1 MKKKE
6 KLINDNFFSNKNRN
20 KIYNSLEINTINKIQ
35 PINGNGNIS
44 NHFMKKFHKKGKT
57 ETKNALYGSSTS
69 NIDSKSLSSFNIP
82 YHNILDDLLKYLEN
96 KLNPKLYEEL
106 NEYLN
111 QKINNYYSSTIDNAD
126 RSQSKKRNAD
136 TNKNTLNSKAN
147 TFSNKKYKSY
157 LNFSILDKNT
167 KNIFNNNLTKRKNL
181 MKKVNSIKSS
191 HNKKNSLKR
200 NNLLS
205 KLMISNDYMIKKIK
219 LLENRKKKKNTEKK
233 NLFNN
238 KFFYTTNNINQLNQD
253 SLKSFEKYYKGSS
266 ENFKN
271 IVCEKKTQKN
281 ENGNKIENTEKE
293 IERIKIYKKINPIKN
308 NSKLNRKNFNIIS
321 GKCKQKSLN
330 DIDKYINT
338 TINNQ
343 NHISKSIGKVN
354 KLDNKKIYNNLKI
367 NISSHNNTNSF
378 NFYQNNNNNTNNE
391 FKNNMDLRNQ
401 NITINVNLD
410 QRPSLNKKYL
420 MNEKLVNK
428 LNKNKNHFFNDINK
442 IKNIPYNLNRYSI
455 FSKFNSNS
463 KNLINKANKLSYISS
478 IKNTKNNRFNDIN
491 NKKTITSLRKK
502 SIGLIN
508 GNNQIYKL
516 NKNNFLNIVNN
527 ITNKRNFND
536 KKYIHINSIEINN
549 IIKSSNENDEIL
561 ENKDN
566 TNIYQNLDSTNEEM
580 MNKIKDSIDDNL
592 RVMLNFSYENFLSKE
607 SERESKD
614 LIDIYDDEY

>member
-1 MKKKE
+1 MKKKA
-6 KLINDNFFSNKNRN
+6 KLINDNYFSSKNEN
-20 KIYNSLEINTINKIQ
+20 KIYSSLKINSNNKIQ
-35 PINGNGNIS
+35 PINGNGNTS
-44 NHFMKKFHKKGKT
+44 NQFMKKFHKKGKT

-157 LNFSILDKNT
+157 MNFSILDKNT

-281 ENGNKIENTEKE
+281 ENGNKIDSNEKE

-330 DIDKYINT
+330 DIDKYFNNT
-338 TINNQ
+338 TNNQ
-343 NHISKSIGKVN
+343 KLKSKSIGKVN
-354 KLDNKKIYNNLKI
+354 KLDNKKIYNKLKI

-378 NFYQNNNNNTNNE
+378 NFYQNNNINNE
-391 FKNNMDLRNQ
+391 FKNSLDLRKQ

-428 LNKNKNHFFNDINK
+428 LKKSKNNFFGDINK
-442 IKNIPYNLNRYSI
+442 IKNIPYNLKNCSI

-463 KNLINKANKLSYISS
+463 KSLMNKTNKLSNISS
-478 IKNTKNNRFNDIN
+478 INSTKNNRFNNIN
-491 NKKTITSLRKK
+491 NQKTITSLRKK
-502 SIGLIN
+502 TIGLIN
-508 GNNQIYKL
+508 GKNQIYKL

-527 ITNKRNFND
+527 ITNKRNCND

-549 IIKSSNENDEIL
+549 IIKSGNEHDEIL
-561 ENKDN
+561 EKKNN
-566 TNIYQNLDSTNEEM
+566 TNIYQNLDSTTEEM

-614 LIDIYDDEY
+614 LNGIDDEDY

>member
-1 MKKKE
+1 MKKKS
-6 KLINDNFFSNKNRN
+6 KLINDNYFSNKNQN
-20 KIYNSLEINTINKIQ
+20 KIYSSLKINAINKLQ
-35 PINGNGNIS
+35 PLNGNGNIS
-44 NHFMKKFHKKGKT
+44 NQFMKKYHKKEKT
-57 ETKNALYGSSTS
+57 ETKNVLFGSSTS
-69 NIDSKSLSSFNIP
+69 NTDSKSLSSFNVP

-106 NEYLN
+106 NDYLN

-126 RSQSKKRNAD
+126 RSHSKNRNAD
-136 TNKNTLNSKAN
+136 INKNTLNNKAN

-157 LNFSILDKNT
+157 MNFNILDKNT
-167 KNIFNNNLTKRKNL
+167 KNSFNNNLTKRKNL

-205 KLMISNDYMIKKIK
+205 KLMISNDYMIKKIN
-219 LLENRKKKKNTEKK
+219 LLENRKKKKKSEKK

-238 KFFYTTNNINQLNQD
+238 KYFYTTNNINHLNQD
-253 SLKSFEKYYKGSS
+253 SLTSFEKYYKGSS
-266 ENFKN
+266 DNFKDIAN
-271 IVCEKKTQKN
+271 EKKAQKN
-281 ENGNKIENTEKE
+281 ENGNKIDNNEKE
-293 IERIKIYKKINPIKN
+293 IERIKIYKKINPTN
-308 NSKLNRKNFNIIS
+308 NSKINRKNFNIIS
-321 GKCKQKSLN
+321 GKYKQKSLN
-330 DIDKYINT
+330 DIDKYLNT
-338 TINNQ
+338 TTNNQ
-343 NHISKSIGKVN
+343 KHKSKSISKVN

-378 NFYQNNNNNTNNE
+378 NFYQNNNTNNE
-391 FKNNMDLRNQ
+391 FKNNMDLRKQ
-401 NITINVNLD
+401 HITINVNLD

-428 LNKNKNHFFNDINK
+428 LNKNRNNYFSDINK
-442 IKNIPYNLNRYSI
+442 IKNIPYNLKRYSI

-463 KNLINKANKLSYISS
+463 KNLMNKTNKLSYISN
-478 IKNTKNNRFNDIN
+478 IKNTKNSRFKDID

-508 GNNQIYKL
+508 GKNQIYKL

-549 IIKSSNENDEIL
+549 IIKSGNENEEIL
-561 ENKDN
+561 GNKDN
-566 TNIYQNLDSTNEEM
+566 NNNIYQNLDSTNEQM

-614 LIDIYDDEY
+614 LNGIYDEEY

>member
-1 MKKKE
+1 MKKKA
-6 KLINDNFFSNKNRN
+6 KLINDNYLSNKNQN
-20 KIYNSLEINTINKIQ
+20 KIYSSLKINTINKMQ

-44 NHFMKKFHKKGKT
+44 SQFMKKFHKNEKMGT
-57 ETKNALYGSSTS
+57 NNVLFGSNTS
-69 NIDSKSLSSFNIP
+69 NLDSKSLSSFNVP

-106 NEYLN
+106 NNYLN
-111 QKINNYYSSTIDNAD
+111 QKINKYYSSTLENAD
-126 RSQSKKRNAD
+126 RSHSKNRNVD
-136 TNKNTLNSKAN
+136 KNKNILNSKAN

-157 LNFSILDKNT
+157 MNFSILDKNT
-167 KNIFNNNLTKRKNL
+167 KNNFNNNLTKRKNL
-181 MKKVNSIKSS
+181 IKKVNSIKSS
-191 HNKKNSLKR
+191 HITKNSLKR

-205 KLMISNDYMIKKIK
+205 KLMISNDYIIKKIN
-219 LLENRKKKKNTEKK
+219 LLENRKKKRITEKK

-238 KFFYTTNNINQLNQD
+238 KYFYTTNNINHLNQD
-253 SLKSFEKYYKGSS
+253 SLISFEKYYKGSS
-266 ENFKN
+266 ENFKD
-271 IVCEKKTQKN
+271 ITSEKKSQKN
-281 ENGNKIENTEKE
+281 ENGNKIDSNEKE

-308 NSKLNRKNFNIIS
+308 NSKINKKSFNILT

-330 DIDKYINT
+330 DIDKYFNST
-338 TINNQ
+338 ANNQ
-343 NHISKSIGKVN
+343 KHKSKSIGKVS
-354 KLDNKKIYNNLKI
+354 KIDNKKIYNNLKI

-378 NFYQNNNNNTNNE
+378 NFYQNNNTNNE
-391 FKNNMDLRNQ
+391 YRNNMDLRKQ

-428 LNKNKNHFFNDINK
+428 LKKNKNNFFDDINK
-442 IKNIPYNLNRYSI
+442 MKNIPYNLKKYSI

-463 KNLINKANKLSYISS
+463 KNLMNKSNKLPYISN
-478 IKNTKNNRFNDIN
+478 IKNAKINRLSDIT

-508 GNNQIYKL
+508 GKNQIYKL

-549 IIKSSNENDEIL
+549 IIKRGNENDEII

-607 SERESKD
+607 SERESRD
-614 LIDIYDDEY
+614 LNGIYDEEY